1 MFAVLH
7 QDRINNRTEM
17 LFLFVFQ
24 THSTSMLACS
34 SQQPAQRR
42 PARTPHLPAHII
54 HLCILTFKKLP
65 YLCVGRCNLSIELQL
80 DRSVRETD
88 WRETS
93 VMSRILTYD
102 PSVGIGE
109 LADPISVLRCLQAY
123 EASLANE
130 LSTLEGERQRCHE
143 YSRMYGSKA
152 WKTPLETL
160 NLKIISTENSLRE
173 IKFHINLFHSHV
185 RGGAE
190 LCRRM
195 AHQFGVPQH
204 LMFQ

>member
-1 MFAVLH
+1 
-7 QDRINNRTEM
+7 
-17 LFLFVFQ
+17 
-24 THSTSMLACS
+24 
-34 SQQPAQRR
+34 
-42 PARTPHLPAHII
+42 
-54 HLCILTFKKLP
+54 
-65 YLCVGRCNLSIELQL
+65 
-80 DRSVRETD
+80 
-88 WRETS
+88 
-93 VMSRILTYD
+93 MSRILTYD
-102 PSVGIGE
+102 PSVGVGE

-152 WKTPLETL
+152 WKKPLETL

>member
-1 MFAVLH
+1 MRV
-7 QDRINNRTEM
+7 
-17 LFLFVFQ
+17 Q
-24 THSTSMLACS
+24 THCTLSTVCGFPGSIASKLQKVLSTVKAK
-34 SQQPAQRR
+34 QPALYAHLIVFIWLRVKVSSLAVTAQRKFWATKIASASGKVTNVKA
-42 PARTPHLPAHII
+42 PRTH
-54 HLCILTFKKLP
+54 FF
-65 YLCVGRCNLSIELQL
+65 
-80 DRSVRETD
+80 
-88 WRETS
+88 
-93 VMSRILTYD
+93 
-102 PSVGIGE
+102 
-109 LADPISVLRCLQAY
+109 LAQRF

-143 YSRMYGSKA
+143 YSRMHGSKA
-152 WKTPLETL
+152 WKKPLETL

-173 IKFHINLFHSHV
+173 IKFHINLFHGHV

>member
-1 MFAVLH
+1 
-7 QDRINNRTEM
+7 
-17 LFLFVFQ
+17 
-24 THSTSMLACS
+24 
-34 SQQPAQRR
+34 
-42 PARTPHLPAHII
+42 
-54 HLCILTFKKLP
+54 
-65 YLCVGRCNLSIELQL
+65 
-80 DRSVRETD
+80 
-88 WRETS
+88 
-93 VMSRILTYD
+93 MSRILTYD

-123 EASLANE
+123 EASLATE
-130 LSTLEGERQRCHE
+130 LSTLEGERQRCRE
-143 YSRMYGSKA
+143 YGRMYGSKA
-152 WKTPLETL
+152 WKKPLETL

-190 LCRRM
+190 LCHRM